1 MMSGIAAIYPFH
13 GAPCDRMLLASMGE
27 TLARRGNTIT
37 LWTDGAIGLA
47 MACQS
52 ECTQDTPFRCQ
63 AGAYHLATDSRLDRK
78 GELISALRAHHMP
91 LPTPSDMELLAAA
104 YGLWGDECVYHL
116 QGDFAFVVW
125 DAERKRLF
133 GARSP
138 SGLRPFVYHVNAQRF
153 LCASTPHQ
161 LLVDHAIA
169 RDLDATW
176 TAFWLIEGANHWEHT
191 AFQEIRPLVAGH
203 SLVVDATSLHITP
216 YWQPHP
222 RTHLH
227 YSRQQDYSER
237 FRDLLGEAV
246 RDRTRPEDGRVFF
259 DLSGGL
265 DSSSLVCLA
274 AERRHQEQND
284 APIVAIHAYSPTCLE
299 KDDRAYARLVAE
311 RYGIDLRLLS
321 YEDYPVCDGL
331 GEPGPWTSAP
341 AMPTLFFR
349 ALYREQWRLAA
360 ELGARGQIRGDFG
373 DQLLSAS
380 PSYLTTLWDERCYT
394 ELLRE
399 LVCWRRLPDVSLASL
414 SYRTLVKPPLLR
426 RKPNSVLSPA
436 PWLSPPVWTSFEQQ
450 RRQDEA
456 ELRRIAPDPL
466 ARRLFQWM
474 RRHNDDLPAHEAIL
488 AGGLEVRE
496 PYTDLRLIEFLLACP
511 AQYQMR
517 PGISKFLLREAMHGM
532 LPEPIRMRRDKG
544 RIARLLFGGIARQR
558 NALRELIGHL
568 PDTLAPYLDSQR
580 LLMALERIALGDD
593 INQVTFLSALS
604 LVIWAH
610 RLPWAGGQLALSS
623 TIIHSSSQEGR

>member
-13 GAPCDRMLLASMGE
+13 GAPCERMLLASMGE

-37 LWTDGAIGLA
+37 LWTDGSIGLA

-52 ECTQDTPFRCQ
+52 ERNQDMPFRCQ

-78 GELISALRAHHMP
+78 GELIAALGTSHMP

-104 YGLWGDECVYHL
+104 YGLWGEECVYHL

-138 SGLRPFVYHVNAQRF
+138 SGLRPFIYHVNAQRF

-161 LLVDHAIA
+161 LLVDPAIA

-176 TAFWLIEGANHWEHT
+176 AAFWLIEGTNHWEHT
-191 AFQEIRPLVAGH
+191 AFQAIRPLVAGH
-203 SLVVDATSLHITP
+203 SLVVDATGIHITP

-222 RTHLH
+222 CTHLH

-237 FRDLLGEAV
+237 FRDLLDEAV

-274 AERRHQEQND
+274 AERRQQKQND
-284 APIVAIHAYSPTCLE
+284 APIVAIHAYSPTYLE

-321 YEDYPVCDGL
+321 YEDYPVCAGL
-331 GEPGPWTSAP
+331 CTPGPWTSAP
-341 AMPTLFFR
+341 AIPTLFFA
-349 ALYREQWRLAA
+349 ALYRQQWRIAT
-360 ELGARGQIRGDFG
+360 ELGAHGQIRGDFG

-380 PSYLTTLWDERCYT
+380 PAYLTTLWDERRYA

-399 LVCWRRLPDVSLASL
+399 LVRWRRLPDISGASL
-414 SYRTLVKPPLLR
+414 CYRALVKPHLLR
-426 RKPNSVLSPA
+426 RKRSLFPSSVPWVSP
-436 PWLSPPVWTSFEQQ
+436 SVWTRYEQQ
-450 RRQDEA
+450 RLQDEDD
-456 ELRRIAPDPL
+456 LHRMAPDPL
-466 ARRLFQWM
+466 ARQLFHWM
-474 RRHNDDLPAHEAIL
+474 WRHNDYLPAHEEIL

-517 PGISKFLLREAMHGM
+517 PGIAVKYPGL
-532 LPEPIRMRRDKG
+532 
-544 RIARLLFGGIARQR
+544 
-558 NALRELIGHL
+558 
-568 PDTLAPYLDSQR
+568 
-580 LLMALERIALGDD
+580 
-593 INQVTFLSALS
+593 
-604 LVIWAH
+604 
-610 RLPWAGGQLALSS
+610 
-623 TIIHSSSQEGR
+623 